1 MRRAGISGEV
11 VFESS
16 AASAMK
22 VHQILFALILLVA
35 GVPALYLGGLA
46 VFLVPEARLWTP
58 FHYGL
63 VRLILATQSDDLGQL
78 LPVIFWSTFFLPLLY
93 FFPAVVWFTAKNRT
107 ARRFTLTLWLLH
119 VVAAGIMVSL
129 GE

>member
-1 MRRAGISGEV
+1 
-11 VFESS
+11 
-16 AASAMK
+16 MK

-35 GVPALYLGGLA
+35 GVPALYLGGMA

-58 FHYGL
+58 LHYGL
-63 VRLILATQSDDLGQL
+63 VRLILATQSDGLGQL

-107 ARRFTLTLWLLH
+107 ARRITLTLWILH
-119 VVAAGIMVSL
+119 AVTAAILVTL
-129 GE
+129 VE